1 MTIAWCA
8 IGILLIGFVILGILA
23 VATVIAAGH
32 IDKERGVSSARR
44 SYVSSSPWLLHSVD
58 GNVSR

>member
-32 IDKERGVSSARR
+32 IDKERGV
-44 SYVSSSPWLLHSVD
+44 
-58 GNVSR
+58 